1 MCGGGQGGWM
11 GHTNTRLWP
20 RRLLFVSRVKPK
32 KKKSDVQTLVT
43 LVMYVLTRTQTMMYL
58 TKWPFHNVKYVFL
71 IVTMATNVWFA
82 AHISGLGSY
91 WQTTYPLV
99 DVLVRTF
106 RGRWKHSYMSC
117 WESLE
122 KYLFCSFWY
131 EDWTW
136 TYQEILPELW
146 TSCHCS
152 TTKEMKKEWFDIKL
166 DFKKMSCKS
175 KAVQGWNTVCDV
187 FTVRCNNRGHWPA

>member
-1 MCGGGQGGWM
+1 MDGSYKHKTLTQKASVCVPCETKKEKKWR
-11 GHTNTRLWP
+11 TNISDISHVRTYLNP
-20 RRLLFVSRVKPK
+20 NHDVPNQMTVS
-32 KKKSDVQTLVT
+32 Q
-43 LVMYVLTRTQTMMYL
+43 
-58 TKWPFHNVKYVFL
+58 HKYMFL

-136 TYQEILPELW
+136 TYQEILLELW